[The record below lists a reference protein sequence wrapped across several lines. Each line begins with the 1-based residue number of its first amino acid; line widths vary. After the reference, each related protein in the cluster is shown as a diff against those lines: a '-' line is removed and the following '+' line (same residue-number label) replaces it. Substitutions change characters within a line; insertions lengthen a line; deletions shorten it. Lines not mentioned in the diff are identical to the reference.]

1 MTAEAMMMSFL
12 PHTAPVSMTMTQAM
26 TATYSRSRF
35 PLVLRAFVRPV
46 LTKGEAKK
54 ARILLSQNI
63 EELSDMRVPDFV
75 GQDDGSLRPTLIV
88 AFFEDRMVGA
98 ALVGPVGNYA
108 VAFEQNIRAFHPWC
122 DARKASE
129 ILRKSV
135 AEVQG
140 LVVDSLHQGKGIG
153 LRRIPDGRV
162 LVTLKLFVISRSHL
176 SVVGL

>member
-1 MTAEAMMMSFL
+1 
-12 PHTAPVSMTMTQAM
+12 
-26 TATYSRSRF
+26 
-35 PLVLRAFVRPV
+35 
-46 LTKGEAKK
+46 
-54 ARILLSQNI
+54 
-63 EELSDMRVPDFV
+63 
-75 GQDDGSLRPTLIV
+75 
-88 AFFEDRMVGA
+88 MVGA

-108 VAFEQNIRAFHPWC
+108 VAFEQNIRAFRPWC

-153 LRRIPDGRV
+153 LRRIPDERV

>member
-1 MTAEAMMMSFL
+1 M
-12 PHTAPVSMTMTQAM
+12 
-26 TATYSRSRF
+26 
-35 PLVLRAFVRPV
+35 
-46 LTKGEAKK
+46 
-54 ARILLSQNI
+54 
-63 EELSDMRVPDFV
+63 
-75 GQDDGSLRPTLIV
+75 RPTLIV

-162 LVTLKLFVISRSHL
+162 RYQSCVDYGFMLVTLKLFVISRSHL

>member
-1 MTAEAMMMSFL
+1 MSFL
-12 PHTAPVSMTMTQAM
+12 LSRPPHLLSAAPLSDDAYGADVRQGPSGTGDLGE
-26 TATYSRSRF
+26 S
-35 PLVLRAFVRPV
+35 VVVRPV

-98 ALVGPVGNYA
+98 ALVGPIGNYA